1 MLQIITDSTSG
12 ILQEEAQK
20 LNITVLPINI
30 DFDNQIFYDGVNISA
45 EDFYQ
50 KAASSGTLP
59 ATLQPNALEYIERFE
74 DAKNNGDTILVI
86 TPSAALSG
94 IFNSAKLY
102 ADEANS
108 PEIAVLDS
116 QNIACGMRLV
126 VLEAVKLR
134 DEMNLRDLVSH
145 LERFRLHIH
154 SFATTDNLDLLIKS
168 ERLQNTAKLPK
179 CVLNIK
185 PIIALQNGEITF
197 VDKKIGTKN
206 AVDFIIEKIKNIRV
220 SCGYPITIQFT
231 QNASRTEYPAEVIAQ
246 LFSHKSV
253 EISAMP
259 CLIGYFLGDNATVI
273 TFVGK

>member
-1 MLQIITDSTSG
+1 MIQIITDSTSG
-12 ILQEEAQK
+12 ISQEEAQK

-30 DFDNQIFYDGVNISA
+30 DFDNEIFYDGVNISA

-50 KAASSGTLP
+50 KIANSEALP

-74 DAKNNGDTILVI
+74 SAKRNGDALLVI
-86 TPSAALSG
+86 TPSAVLSG

-102 ADEANS
+102 ADEADYS
-108 PEIAVLDS
+108 EIAVLDS
-116 QNIACGMRLV
+116 QNISCGMRLV

-134 DEMNLRDLVSH
+134 DELKLSDLISH

-154 SFATTDNLDLLIKS
+154 SFATTDNLDLLVKS
-168 ERLQNTAKLPK
+168 ERLQNTTNLPK

-197 VDKKIGTKN
+197 LDKKVGTKN
-206 AVDFIIEKIKNIRV
+206 AVDFIIDKIKNIRV
-220 SCGYPITIQFT
+220 SGDYPITIQST
-231 QNASRTEYPAEVIAQ
+231 QTPSRTEYPASVISQ
-246 LFSHKSV
+246 LFTQKTI
-253 EISAMP
+253 EISTVP
-259 CLIGYFLGDNATVI
+259 YLIGYFLGENATVI